1 MHYKSIFISDIHLG
15 SKGCKADALCDF
27 LKQNTSDNLFLVGDI
42 IDGWRLSKKFYWP
55 QSHTNVVRRI
65 LTAAKRG
72 TNVVYIVGNH
82 DEALRGLIPFGVHF
96 GNIQLFNTY
105 RYSAIDGKT
114 YVVIHGDIFD
124 TIIRV
129 KLKFLYHIGDILY
142 NWLLTINHLVQ
153 KLRNAFGMKYWSL
166 SAYLKYKTK
175 QALSYLNDYELLLV
189 DYCKRKKVDGVI
201 CGHVHHPDIKN
212 IDDIVYM
219 NDGDWVESMSALVE
233 HMNGKWEIIHWTKQK

>member
-1 MHYKSIFISDIHLG
+1 
-15 SKGCKADALCDF
+15 
-27 LKQNTSDNLFLVGDI
+27 
-42 IDGWRLSKKFYWP
+42 
-55 QSHTNVVRRI
+55 
-65 LTAAKRG
+65 
-72 TNVVYIVGNH
+72 
-82 DEALRGLIPFGVHF
+82 
-96 GNIQLFNTY
+96 
-105 RYSAIDGKT
+105 
-114 YVVIHGDIFD
+114 
-124 TIIRV
+124 
-129 KLKFLYHIGDILY
+129 
-142 NWLLTINHLVQ
+142 
-153 KLRNAFGMKYWSL
+153 MKYWSL